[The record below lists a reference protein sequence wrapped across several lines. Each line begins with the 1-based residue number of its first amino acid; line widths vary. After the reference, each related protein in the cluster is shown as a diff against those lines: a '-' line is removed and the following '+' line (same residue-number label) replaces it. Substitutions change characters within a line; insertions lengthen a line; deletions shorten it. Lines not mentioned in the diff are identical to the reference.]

1 MPGIHHFSVDELLKD
16 VEAGLKV
23 GVNKLL
29 LFGAGEEKSAD
40 AQSAY
45 DPHSVVPEALR
56 RLRESFGDELYLITD
71 VCVCAYTT
79 HGHCGVLHDDYV
91 QNDPTLDILSKMA
104 LSHARAGAD
113 MVRSEEHT
121 SELQSIMR
129 ISYAVY
135 CLKKKTQIK

>member
-1 MPGIHHFSVDELLKD
+1 MAIPSMPGIHHFSVDELLKD
-16 VEAGLKV
+16 VEGGLKV

-91 QNDPTLDILSKMA
+91 QNDPPLDLLSKMA
-104 LSHARAGAD
+104 KIGRASGRER
-113 MVRSEEHT
+113 VC
-121 SELQSIMR
+121 QS
-129 ISYAVY
+129 V
-135 CLKKKTQIK
+135 